1 MKCFAI
7 LVAAQLLGTA
17 EAMKSRK
24 PKGKTAFCISGNIRT
39 NHGLQESLDLKKVM
53 DDIDPNGL
61 HFAYVNPCEQQDK
74 PWEYDPRVGTLWKDQ
89 EYIPATCAADPWET
103 SSWKSVLNPTVLK
116 EYRDKDVSPP
126 PHEKYC
132 PDGKGGWLNGVY
144 QQYKGME
151 ECYDL
156 IQQYEKENNF
166 KFEWVVR
173 MRADACSKAEGKC
186 SQSKYCHVDKLDK
199 SKAYMHFQNHKPSF
213 RLPQAKGHLFDHFA
227 IVPRKFATG
236 FFKALEYWK
245 RCDLGGPGET
255 LMNYNV
261 HRLMLKQWYYKEP
274 MVVVDKC
281 ECHAVCPKEGEAWP
295 SLLLSKRGLHEEEIV
310 FVSEERENKTILPGV
325 FAAINESTKM
335 T

>member
-17 EAMKSRK
+17 EASKLRK

-39 NHGLQESLDLKKVM
+39 NHGLQESRDLKKAM

-74 PWEYDPRVGTLWKDQ
+74 PWEYDVFWRDQ
-89 EYIPATCAADPWET
+89 KWSPAKCAADPWEK

-151 ECYDL
+151 ECYNL

-186 SQSKYCHVDKLDK
+186 GMSKYCHVDKLEK
-199 SKAYMHFQNHKPSF
+199 SKTYMHFQNHKQSC
-213 RLPQAKGHLFDHFA
+213 RLPQAKGHLHDHFA
-227 IVPRKFATG
+227 IVPRQFATG
-236 FFKALEYWK
+236 FFRVLHLWE

-255 LMNYNV
+255 LMNFNL
-261 HRLMLKQWYYKEP
+261 HRLMLKQGWHKEEKP
-274 MVVVDKC
+274 MVVEDKC
-281 ECHAVCPKEGEAWP
+281 ECHALCTKEGEVM
-295 SLLLSKRGLHEEEIV
+295 LLSKRGLHDEQIV
-310 FVSEERENKTILPGV
+310 FVSEERENKTIPGV
-325 FAAINESTKM
+325 FAANQGCR
-335 T
+335 